1 MRRSTIRLLHLPL
14 SFVHRSSFIVHRS
27 LLCLT
32 KTPRMCLV
40 VNLHQ
45 LARAE
50 VDISLGC
57 GEAGM
62 PQHLLNLPDI
72 CSPIQKMCGK
82 AMAQAMRAH
91 LSDNARSPR
100 ILLDQSSNAS
110 AGQSSSPHVD
120 EEGCFAFRIS
130 SPIQIDPEC

>member
-1 MRRSTIRLLHLPL
+1 
-14 SFVHRSSFIVHRS
+14 
-27 LLCLT
+27 
-32 KTPRMCLV
+32 MCLI

-50 VDISLGC
+50 VDIPLGC

-72 CSPIQKMCGK
+72 CPPIQKMCGK

-100 ILLDQSSNAS
+100 VLLDQSSNAS

-120 EEGCFAFRIS
+120 EEGCFASRIS
-130 SPIQIDPEC
+130 SPIQIDLERFHSLISNGDNPFLSTLPHNPYDPQMEIQMF